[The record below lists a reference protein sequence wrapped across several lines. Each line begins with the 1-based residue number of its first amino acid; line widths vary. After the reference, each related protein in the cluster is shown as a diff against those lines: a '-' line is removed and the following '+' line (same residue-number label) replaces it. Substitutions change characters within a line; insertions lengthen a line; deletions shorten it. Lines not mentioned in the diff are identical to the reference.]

1 MSYTEIDDPTAYFQ
15 SNLHTGNSGTNAI
28 TFSGNSDLQPD
39 WIWIKERGAT
49 GFHVLTDTVRGI
61 TKQIYSNDTQT
72 ENTNSSS
79 VTAIGS
85 NGFTLGNRADV
96 NNNSDTYVSWN
107 WKAGTSVSGDT
118 TGSGTAKTYTG
129 SVNTDA
135 GFSIIKYTGNGTSG
149 HTIPHN
155 LTQKPAM
162 IIVKNLTG
170 DNWTVYHHK
179 IASDPATDY
188 IFFNSTAAASDH
200 VGYWN
205 DTEPTSSV
213 FTVGND
219 GGTNANN
226 VSLIAYCFAE
236 KQGYSKFGSYTGNGS
251 TDGTFVYTGFK
262 PAWFMIKRTNAN
274 SYWTIFD
281 NKRSSSG
288 GSNEI
293 DYSLDANVSNAEET
307 GTSVNDVDFLS
318 NGIKI
323 REDNGD
329 LNSSGSTIIYMA
341 FAENPFVT
349 STGVP
354 ATAR

>member
-1 MSYTEIDDPTAYFQ
+1 MAIIDKPSDYF
-15 SNLHTGNSGTNAI
+15 NTKLYTGNGSSGHAITGVGFQPDLVWIKPRDQAYNHRLFDVVRGAGKKISSDTNSAEATDTNEQTSFNSDGFTIGSDAGTNA
-28 TFSGNSDLQPD
+28 N
-39 WIWIKERGAT
+39 
-49 GFHVLTDTVRGI
+49 
-61 TKQIYSNDTQT
+61 TK
-72 ENTNSSS
+72 
-79 VTAIGS
+79 
-85 NGFTLGNRADV
+85 
-96 NNNSDTYVSWN
+96 TYASWN

-118 TGSGTAKTYTG
+118 TGSGTLKTYTG
-129 SVNTDA
+129 SVNTTS
-135 GFSIIKYTGNGTSG
+135 GFSIIKYTGNGTAG
-149 HTIPHN
+149 HTIPHH
-155 LTQKPAM
+155 LGVAPSA
-162 IIVKNLTG
+162 IFVKKLNELG
-170 DNWTVYHHK
+170 DWSNYHSVLGNAGYMRLNNTNAFAT
-179 IASDPATDY
+179 AST
-188 IFFNSTAAASDH
+188 
-200 VGYWN
+200 YWN
-205 DTEPTSSV
+205 NTSPTSSV
-213 FTVGND
+213 FTTGTTGNIN
-219 GGTNANN
+219 GSGSTY
-226 VSLIAYCFAE
+226 IAYCFADV
-236 KQGYSKFGSYTGNGS
+236 QGYSKFGSYTGNGS